1 MDYLPISDNAARQV
15 IDASTIFEE
24 WRRVNKASRPY
35 VGGMYWKRQGEYQY
49 LVKTLPDNRQTR
61 IGPRSVETEAIFKDF
76 TGRKTTIEER
86 LKSLQDALKETERL
100 NKALKAGRVPAK
112 VVAILQALEDS
123 GLGEHFR
130 VVGTHALYAYE
141 AAAGVRIAQGALAT
155 QDVDL
160 LWDAGRR
167 VSFVTTMDRLDKS
180 MLQVLQKVEP
190 SFRRKEGQNETAID
204 DKGFEVDFLR
214 RENAEDDLHP
224 FRFTNDVEDLWPVQA
239 ERAAVLTSTPL
250 FEHLV
255 ISATGRMAL
264 MRTVDPAVFASFK
277 RWMADNAKH
286 RPDTKRRR
294 DVRQAEIV
302 ETLLKENLL
311 QTQVGKPALN
321 ADLTSEQ
328 EPSDSDASYAP

>member
-1 MDYLPISDNAARQV
+1 MDYFPLSDNAARQA

-24 WRRVNKASRPY
+24 WRRVAKEARPY
-35 VGGMYWKRQGEYQY
+35 VGGMYWKRQGEYEY

-61 IGPRSVETEAIFKDF
+61 IGPRAARTEAIYKDF
-76 TGRKTTIEER
+76 TERKASIEAR
-86 LKSLQDALKETERL
+86 LKSLQEALKEAERL
-100 NKALKAGRVPAK
+100 NKAVKAGRVPSK
-112 VVAILQALEDS
+112 VVAVLRALEDA

-141 AAAGVRIAQGALAT
+141 AAAGVRIVQGALAT

-167 VSFVTTMDRLDKS
+167 VSFVTTMARLDKS
-180 MLQVLQKVEP
+180 MLQVLQKAEP
-190 SFRRKEGQNETAID
+190 SFRRKVGQTETAID

-214 RENAEDDLHP
+214 RESVHGDPHP
-224 FRFTNDVEDLWPVQA
+224 FRFTNNEDDLWPVQA

-255 ISATGRMAL
+255 ISVTGRMAL
-264 MRTVDPAVFASFK
+264 MRTVDPIVFVTFK

-286 RPDTKRRR
+286 RPDAKRRR

-302 ETLLKENLL
+302 ETLLKEGLL
-311 QTQVGKPALN
+311 QTQVAATAKASEPARVSGPRKPG
-321 ADLTSEQ
+321 
-328 EPSDSDASYAP
+328 